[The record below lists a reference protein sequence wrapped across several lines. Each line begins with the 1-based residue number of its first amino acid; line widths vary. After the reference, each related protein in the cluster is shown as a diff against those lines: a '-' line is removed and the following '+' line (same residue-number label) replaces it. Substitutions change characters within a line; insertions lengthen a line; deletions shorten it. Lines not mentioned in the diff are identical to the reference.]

1 MSLGLRY
8 KNDEKILEERVV
20 NGVPL
25 LVYPLLEQTGVVK
38 HGFTTRLGGVSTG
51 YCASMNIST
60 TRGDDPAAVE
70 ENKRR
75 LAGAIGVKPE
85 DMTFTLKEGWREPSV

>member
-25 LVYPLLEQTGVVK
+25 LVYPLLEKTGVVK

-60 TRGDDPAAVE
+60 TRGDDGGE
-70 ENKRR
+70 
-75 LAGAIGVKPE
+75 
-85 DMTFTLKEGWREPSV
+85 